1 LEGSRRQGDGGVVKA
16 AVLKRGGP
24 AAQVARSQRAPPAS
38 NYVVLAV
45 AARNL
50 DAAGLAALSSYY
62 LLINTVGRGL
72 FAAVELETTRAVAAA
87 LAAGKDDAPAR
98 RAALRHTGML
108 LAGALVLL
116 VASTP
121 LLGGIMGSAFSAI
134 GLLAVGAVGMAASY
148 LLRGPLAGRR
158 RYGLYAVTFW
168 AEAGLG
174 LAAAAAL
181 VLLGDGDPTWWI
193 ASMALA
199 PLAAAA
205 VLARP
210 ALRGVV
216 APGRA
221 GGTARPGIDATGT
234 DSVGSGSSA
243 TRAVIWSAALL
254 LAGQGVWNLA
264 PVLVTSRL
272 ADTPAVAAGFFTVAV
287 ILRAPVLFF
296 PSVQALLLPV
306 FAEMAATGRHD
317 AVRRTTRR
325 IGGVLVVA
333 GAVWIAIAIFVV
345 PAVSHLVFGA
355 TLTPPLWVLAV
366 LAASTVVGAAA
377 QIGQTH
383 LVAIRRPAAAALA
396 WIAGLGLLLVVGLL
410 AAPPLPAA
418 AVGQLA
424 GALAVLVV
432 LSLVRR
438 RTLSPS

>member
-1 LEGSRRQGDGGVVKA
+1 MRRECRSYHERRRLGGLVRA
-16 AVLKRGGP
+16 SVLRLGGT
-24 AAQVARSQRAPPAS
+24 AAQVAGSQLALAAS
-38 NYVVLAV
+38 NYAVLAV

-87 LAAGKDDAPAR
+87 VAAGRDDAPAR
-98 RAALRHTGML
+98 RAALSHTGML

-121 LLGGIMGSAFSAI
+121 LLGGIMGSALTAI
-134 GLLAVGAVGMAASY
+134 ALLAVGAVGMAASY
-148 LLRGPLAGRR
+148 LLRGPLAGHR
-158 RYGLYAVTFW
+158 RYGLYAATFW
-168 AEAGLG
+168 VEAGLG
-174 LAAAAAL
+174 LAAAAVL
-181 VLLGDGDPTWWI
+181 VVLGDGDPTWWI

-210 ALRGVV
+210 AS
-216 APGRA
+216 ARA
-221 GGTARPGIDATGT
+221 EGGTREPGAAAAQARR
-234 DSVGSGSSA
+234 SV
-243 TRAVIWSAALL
+243 VWSAALL

-264 PVLVTSRL
+264 PVLVTARL
-272 ADTPAVAAGFFTVAV
+272 ADTPDVAAGFFTVAV

-317 AVRRTTRR
+317 AVRRITRL
-325 IGGVLVVA
+325 IGALLVVA
-333 GAVWIAIAIFVV
+333 GAIWVLLAIFVV
-345 PAVSHLVFGA
+345 PTLSRLIFG
-355 TLTPPLWVLAV
+355 TTITPPSWVLAV

-383 LVAIRRPAAAALA
+383 LVAIRRPGAAATA
-396 WIAGLGLLLVVGLL
+396 WIAGLGVLLLAGLL

-424 GALAVLVV
+424 AALVVLVV
-432 LSLVRR
+432 LSLVRHR
-438 RTLSPS
+438 AVSPS